1 MILKSFEIENNI
13 QKVLKYK
20 FVLIYGENI
29 GLKEYLK
36 KKLINLNNKS
46 EIINLFQEDI
56 VKNKDIISNEVKNV
70 SLFTENKTIIVN
82 QINEKIISEIENL
95 LVSKENIR
103 IILIGDLL
111 DKRSKL
117 RTLFEKNNDLAI
129 IPCYNDTEI
138 TLRRL
143 IQNELKDFKKLDSN
157 TINKIINYS
166 NLDRKTI
173 QNNIL
178 KINSFYDKKIITE
191 QSLEILLNT
200 DRNEL
205 FENIRDA
212 ALVGDKEKLNNLL
225 DRFVFANEDAYLYL
239 NMINFRL
246 TKILDIHK
254 QNTNNQN
261 LELVINKMRPPIFW
275 KDKPLFLKLL
285 KKWDKQKVIEAL
297 AFLGKIERRIKSNS
311 SLNGLTLIKNSITNI
326 CTNSWV
332 CF

>member
-95 LVSKENIR
+95 LVSKENIK

-191 QSLEILLNT
+191 QSLEILLNA

-212 ALVGDKEKLNNLL
+212 ALVGDKERLNNLL